1 MTKQQIK
8 DSIIQLI
15 DPIEEEEVLENCYT
29 LLNSILHLQEN
40 YIVAYTPDGAA
51 LNAVQYET
59 EILQALEES
68 ADKRITHTDIRQ
80 FIGL

>member
-8 DSIIQLI
+8 DSIIELI
-15 DPIEEEEVLENCYT
+15 DQIEEEAVLENCYT
-29 LLNSILHLQEN
+29 LLNSVLHLQEN
-40 YIVAYTPDGAA
+40 YIVAYAPDGAA
-51 LNAVQYET
+51 MNAAQYEA

-68 ADKRITHTDIRQ
+68 ADKRIAHKDIRQ

>member
-15 DPIEEEEVLENCYT
+15 DQIEEEEVLENCYT

-40 YIVAYTPDGAA
+40 HIVAYTPDGTA